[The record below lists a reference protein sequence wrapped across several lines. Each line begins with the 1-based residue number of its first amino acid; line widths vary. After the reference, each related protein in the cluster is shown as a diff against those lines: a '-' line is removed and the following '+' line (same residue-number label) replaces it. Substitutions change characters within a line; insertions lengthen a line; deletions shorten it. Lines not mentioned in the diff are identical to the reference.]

1 MVVDLFSSTHTL
13 DTHCGLCNSPAGFA
27 GVKSQPAV
35 GIPKQGYNDEP
46 SFICNLQ
53 IDPLHKFYTTLKQQR
68 PDSEMAKKWYVATSP
83 CFYKQAR
90 HSLPAMLG

>member
-1 MVVDLFSSTHTL
+1 MVSNLNEQFCTPSK
-13 DTHCGLCNSPAGFA
+13 DTMLNQA
-27 GVKSQPAV
+27 
-35 GIPKQGYNDEP
+35 
-46 SFICNLQ
+46 ICNLQ

-83 CFYKQAR
+83 FLCNQAR